1 MSEAITVLA
10 TVWPKTLEITT
21 FLPAAPAIVNLQ
33 SSFTPEFSQA
43 VFRAAD
49 SATKGITPLFTYFVI
64 LIGFLQIYNSK
75 KRDVVTLTDA
85 ISLMVPYTIAFSILW
100 LLIILAFY
108 VIGLPIGLSTGTML

>member
-1 MSEAITVLA
+1 MSPV
-10 TVWPKTLEITT
+10 
-21 FLPAAPAIVNLQ
+21 IVPMFMQ

-64 LIGFLQIYNSK
+64 LLGFLQIYNTK
-75 KRDVVTLTDA
+75 KKDIITLTDGM
-85 ISLMVPYTIAFSILW
+85 SLMLPYTLTFSILW

-108 VIGLPIGLSTGTML
+108 IIGLPLGFNTGVML